1 MSNVSSTHDIKP
13 FKAGDK
19 ALSGQRLAKVGYKST
34 KKNTARFKSVAVSVP
49 FILSADLTEEH
60 QKTLQPYLIQIL
72 ENAQDG
78 IIRSLYESKDGT
90 LQQVQDS
97 EISIDACIG
106 FLRAESEG
114 NRLTAELIGQWFDSE
129 LSDSLM
135 VVLAQKLSFIP
146 ADADGEVELTEAQ
159 TTVVDKH
166 LKIHKELFSALAGG
180 ATVLEKKQ
188 IKGLKNALQY
198 CDERNS
204 VAERLMKRLETMENK
219 KSEEFFGLTE
229 D

>member
-1 MSNVSSTHDIKP
+1 MSNVSTIHDLKP

-34 KKNTARFKSVAVSVP
+34 KKNPARFKSVAVSVP
-49 FILSADLTEEH
+49 FILSASINEDH
-60 QKTLQPYLIQIL
+60 QKALQPYLIQIL

-90 LQQVQDS
+90 LTQVQDS

-106 FLRAESEG
+106 YLRAESEG

-159 TTVVDKH
+159 TAVVDKH
-166 LKIHKELFSALAGG
+166 LKIHKELFGSLAGG
-180 ATVLEKKQ
+180 ATILAEKQ

-198 CDERNS
+198 ADERNS
-204 VAERLMKRLETMENK
+204 IAERLMKRLESMEK
-219 KSEEFFGLTE
+219 KTTEEFFGI
-229 D
+229 

>member
-1 MSNVSSTHDIKP
+1 MSNVSNVHDIKP

-34 KKNTARFKSVAVSVP
+34 KKNPARFKSVAVSVP
-49 FILSADLTEEH
+49 YILSADLTEDH
-60 QKTLQPYLIQIL
+60 QTALQPYLIQIL

-78 IIRSLYESKDGT
+78 IIRSLYESKDGS
-90 LQQVQDS
+90 LIQVQDS

-106 FLRAESEG
+106 FLKAESEG

-129 LSDSLM
+129 LAEGLT

-159 TTVVDKH
+159 TQVVDKH
-166 LKIHKELFSALAGG
+166 LKIHKELFGSLAGG
-180 ATVLEKKQ
+180 ATILAEKQ

-204 VAERLMKRLETMENK
+204 VAERLTKRLESMEK
-219 KSEEFFGLTE
+219 KTTEEFFGI
-229 D
+229 